1 VSSVVARNPNS
12 VNHAL
17 LLQIISQF
25 DLIMIQELRDSS
37 QMEFPKLMAALNH
50 ASVDQYGYR
59 ASSRLGS
66 SRYKEQY
73 VYVYK

>member
-1 VSSVVARNPNS
+1 
-12 VNHAL
+12 
-17 LLQIISQF
+17 LQIISQF

-37 QMEFPKLMAALNH
+37 QEEFPKLMAALN
-50 ASVDQYGYR
+50 QYAQYQYHYK
-59 ASSRLGS
+59 ASSRLGQ